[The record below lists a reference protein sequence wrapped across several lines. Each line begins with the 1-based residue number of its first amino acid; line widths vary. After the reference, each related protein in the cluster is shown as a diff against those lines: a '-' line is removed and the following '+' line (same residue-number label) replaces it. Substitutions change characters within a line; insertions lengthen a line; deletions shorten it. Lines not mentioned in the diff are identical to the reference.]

1 MLLSL
6 NLIKSASEYYEKHK
20 AKIEGY
26 PKLQQAGNGTKD
38 GLTYAILIF
47 SLVLFVIEF
56 LLVIYAVRIAYACS
70 TPGYERLVHIS
81 LALFFTFPYL
91 LIAVFLAPCA
101 KKLK

>member
-20 AKIEGY
+20 SKIEGY
-26 PKLQQAGNGTKD
+26 ANLQQAGNGTKD
-38 GLTYAILIF
+38 GLTYVIIIF
-47 SLVLFVIEF
+47 STILFVIEL
-56 LLVIYAVRIAYACS
+56 LLVIYALRIAYACS
-70 TPGYERLVHIS
+70 APGYERLVHIS

-91 LIAVFLAPCA
+91 LISVFLAPCA